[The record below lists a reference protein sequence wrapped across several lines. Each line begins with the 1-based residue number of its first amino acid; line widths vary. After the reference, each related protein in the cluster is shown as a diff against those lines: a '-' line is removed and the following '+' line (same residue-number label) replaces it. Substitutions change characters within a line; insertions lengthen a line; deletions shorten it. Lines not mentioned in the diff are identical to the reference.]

1 MDRGCSEELCHTVW
15 QNIPGPSKRIFQRAE
30 SLCALL
36 SVLPQKLAMYTP
48 PFNGE
53 SNLTLPRPIL
63 KLLKSYDSVVEV
75 LKFLQRSHQ
84 NPVVGSSC
92 ASHIISKALYMQ
104 ISGVISVVT
113 VLWLRDP
120 ESYKGLL
127 VCPQTEAQQFLDFL
141 QDLLDHDISAVVR
154 PLLFKALL
162 RLSRASGFHPR
173 CFPLMGLQK
182 VGQQVAA
189 GGFGDIWK
197 GLLRGQNVSVKVM
210 RLFED
215 SDVQA
220 VLKEFGREAVIWR
233 QLCHPNL
240 LPFFG
245 VYYLDTRLCLVSP
258 WMENGNIQKFLSKES
273 HKIDHLSL
281 ILDVALGLEYLHENQ
296 VVHGDLKALNILVT
310 PSCKACIA
318 DFGLSSITDAMTV
331 RFTHSTVSSRGGTSR
346 YQAPE
351 LFEREKAHFGSDV
364 YAFAYVCYEILT
376 GKVPFH
382 ELPNDMA
389 VILHVLKGKR
399 LSQPSSCLGISES
412 TFGSLWDLLQDCWN
426 EKPDKRPTAVQIVER
441 LKSPL
446 IRATT
451 TQSTTDWNEQFSS
464 KFRRSLQVQPLLP
477 SVPQIERM
485 IFGDEAAEACKECF
499 PAQDSSEVTNKK
511 DSEGESKRRFEEEA
525 SHSDTK
531 SDPNQVRPCAKK
543 SKPSHESL

>member
-1 MDRGCSEELCHTVW
+1 MSCGRIAQDRARVF
-15 QNIPGPSKRIFQRAE
+15 FQRVE
-30 SLCALL
+30 SLYASLTT
-36 SVLPQKLAMYTP
+36 LPQNLAIYTR

-53 SNLTLPRPIL
+53 SNVTPMRPRYIL
-63 KLLKSYDSVVEV
+63 ELLKNYTSVWARS
-75 LKFLQRSHQ
+75 KFLQWSYQ
-84 NPVVGSSC
+84 NPDSRVY
-92 ASHIISKALYMQ
+92 HIISKALYMQ
-104 ISGVISVVT
+104 TSGAIAVSVV
-113 VLWLRDP
+113 LSLQDP
-120 ESYKGLL
+120 ESYKGFLA
-127 VCPQTEAQQFLDFL
+127 CSQTEAQQLLDLL
-141 QDLLDHDISAVVR
+141 QDLLDHDSLSVVR

-162 RLSRASGFHPR
+162 RLSRASGLHPI
-173 CFPLMGLQK
+173 CFPLTGVQK

-197 GLLRGQNVSVKVM
+197 GLLRGQSVSVKVM

-215 SDVQA
+215 SDVAA

-245 VYYLDTRLCLVSP
+245 VYYLDTRLCLVSL
-258 WMENGNIQKFLSKES
+258 WMENGNILKFLSKES
-273 HKIDHLSL
+273 HKIDRFSL
-281 ILDVALGLEYLHENQ
+281 LLLH
-296 VVHGDLKALNILVT
+296 
-310 PSCKACIA
+310 CRACIA

-331 RFTHSTVSSRGGTSR
+331 RFTHSTVSARGGTAR

-351 LFEREKAHFGSDV
+351 LFRGEKAQFCSDV
-364 YAFAYVCYEILT
+364 YAFACVCYEILT
-376 GKVPFH
+376 GKVPFY
-382 ELPNDMA
+382 ELPNDVA
-389 VILHVLKGKR
+389 VMFHIFDGKR
-399 LSQPSSCLGISES
+399 PSQTNLCSGTTALD
-412 TFGSLWDLLQDCWN
+412 SLWELLQDCWN
-426 EKPDKRPTAVQIVER
+426 ERPDKRPTAVQIVER

-499 PAQDSSEVTNKK
+499 PAQDSSDVINKK

-525 SHSDTK
+525 SHSDTE
-531 SDPNQVRPCAKK
+531 SDLNQVRPRAKK